1 MELERKKLGPERVL
15 DEDLIARSNRL
26 LNNRLKS
33 TEFKENG
40 KFLND
45 VGNYLTFDKVFQ
57 DINVIFN

>member
-45 VGNYLTFDKVFQ
+45 VGNYSCDEEHLIDC
-57 DINVIFN
+57 DNVH